1 MKTLILATVLAL
13 TFVRADAQELYQIEK
28 VNRSAHL
35 LINYVTIKR
44 GLLINGV
51 SFFILTLENH
61 DYLCAQI
68 DGGISIVHAESCPCR
83 AGKQ

>member
-13 TFVRADAQELYQIEK
+13 TFVRADAQELYLEK

-51 SFFILTLENH
+51 SFFILTLEKH

-83 AGKQ
+83 AVKQ

>member
-13 TFVRADAQELYQIEK
+13 TFVRADAQELYQI
-28 VNRSAHL
+28 VND
-35 LINYVTIKR
+35 VTIKR

-51 SFFILTLENH
+51 SFFILTLEKH